1 MRNCSGQASQGA
13 ECINTG
19 NTHGCQSRKRHRRRW
34 LHSGVRQQETQIPS
48 GPLPEP
54 AGCVEREAP
63 SLELS
68 SSFQGFCSG
77 RAQIQLGYAR
87 RGCSPSWRLSLL
99 LRVGW
104 RTLPVSPQHPSTWPV
119 LPASIPEGR
128 SKRNQI
134 LTSISSS
141 CGFSEVFRAPTTSLR
156 CSSSVLLSLQST
168 ARPWHWIPRK

>member
-1 MRNCSGQASQGA
+1 MGRTHGLGKAWQELNLMRNCSGQASQRA

-19 NTHGCQSRKRHRRRW
+19 NAHGCQSRKRHRRRW
-34 LHSGVRQQETQIPS
+34 LHSGVWQQETQIPS

-77 RAQIQLGYAR
+77 RAQIQLGYAG
-87 RGCSPSWRLSLL
+87 RGCSPSWGLSLL

-104 RTLPVSPQHPSTWPV
+104 CPHSIPAHGQCCQPAFQREGPGGIRYS
-119 LPASIPEGR
+119 PASPA
-128 SKRNQI
+128 
-134 LTSISSS
+134 L
-141 CGFSEVFRAPTTSLR
+141 VASLR
-156 CSSSVLLSLQST
+156 SSGHQQHL
-168 ARPWHWIPRK
+168 